1 MKKKSFLSKLISPFV
16 WGNLLAMVIVVI
28 LLFLGLKIGLDRYT
42 HHNETVTVPDVK
54 QKDVADAR
62 HLLESLGLRMEVS
75 DTGYVKMLP
84 SGYVLEQ
91 SMTPGSVVKS
101 GRLISVTINSL
112 STPTLAIP
120 DVIDNSSYREAI
132 AKLTAMGFKVGNPQY
147 VPGEREWVY
156 GITVRG
162 VNVSAGDRVSVDD
175 ALVVQVGDGSLSDED
190 SVQYDD
196 TFFEEDDGFEII
208 DEY

>member
-1 MKKKSFLSKLISPFV
+1 MKKKSFLSKLTSPLV
-16 WGNLLAMVIVVI
+16 WGNLLAMLIVVI
-28 LLFLGLKIGLDRYT
+28 LLFIGLKIGLDRYT
-42 HHNETVTVPDVK
+42 HHNETVTVPDIR
-54 QKDVADAR
+54 QKNITDAR
-62 HLLESLGLRMEVS
+62 HLLESLDLRMEVS

-91 SMTPGSVVKS
+91 SIAPGSVVKS
-101 GRLISVTINSL
+101 GRLVRVTINSL
-112 STPTLAIP
+112 NTPTLTIP
-120 DVIDNSSYREAI
+120 DVIDNSSYREAE
-132 AKLTAMGFKVGNPQY
+132 AKLTAMGFKVGSPQY

-162 VNVSAGDRVSVDD
+162 ISVSVGDRVSVDD
-175 ALVVQVGDGSLSDED
+175 VLVIQVGDGMLSDED
-190 SVQYDD
+190 SVSYDE